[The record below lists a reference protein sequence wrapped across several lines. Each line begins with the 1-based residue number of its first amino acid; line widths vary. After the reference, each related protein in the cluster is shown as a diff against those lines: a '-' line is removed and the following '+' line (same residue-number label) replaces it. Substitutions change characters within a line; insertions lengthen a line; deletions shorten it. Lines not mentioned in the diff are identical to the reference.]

1 LWSVDTNQEFSVD
14 TMELIKPEIAAV
26 LVLIM
31 PLVGPLTD
39 FAYSVAGL
47 APGGDAAIP
56 EVTAAAGAVLG
67 VTGALLSPAGGV
79 LGGIL

>member
-1 LWSVDTNQEFSVD
+1 
-14 TMELIKPEIAAV
+14 
-26 LVLIM
+26 M
-31 PLVGPLTD
+31 PLVGPLID

-56 EVTAAAGAVLG
+56 EVTAAAGAVLS